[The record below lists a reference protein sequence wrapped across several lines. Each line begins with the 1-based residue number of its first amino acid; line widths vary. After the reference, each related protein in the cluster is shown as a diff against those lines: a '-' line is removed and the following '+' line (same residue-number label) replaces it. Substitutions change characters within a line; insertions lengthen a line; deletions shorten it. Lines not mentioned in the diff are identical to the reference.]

1 LTGQHRAPRRWSW
14 AGSAPG
20 AARRDTG
27 AAAGSAGA
35 IRPRTARFGA
45 GPPRPPL
52 AVEATRARPLAGA
65 VHGSCPA
72 WRFRGRAGCLGT
84 TPRTSPLHRGRAD
97 RPSGGA
103 GTSGRGR
110 RGAGSAER
118 ASARAARPAHAL
130 SRARPALVVG
140 ATGARPMARRTGSPR
155 APPSH
160 APAPAVPSGRG
171 PWVGRAAMGMPGS
184 WSDGGRRA
192 RRWSITR
199 CRAGGRRRA
208 RTRVR
213 VAGSARRRAGSWR
226 SPSAARQAQTPWP
239 WRGARAARP
248 KWWHRGRRPASC
260 GRPDRGL
267 AVIASRRSMA
277 PWPR

>member
-1 LTGQHRAPRRWSW
+1 MTGQHRAPRRWSW

-171 PWVGRAAMGMPGS
+171 PWVGRAAGRRDRPWACRARGRTADAARGAGRSPAAGPAEGGGPGPGCALRAAPG
-184 WSDGGRRA
+184 GGRAPGGRPRPRV
-192 RRWSITR
+192 RRRRLGPGEGPVPRGRSGGTEDADR
-199 CRAGGRRRA
+199 PHAGGPI
-208 RTRVR
+208 
-213 VAGSARRRAGSWR
+213 GGWR
-226 SPSAARQAQTPWP
+226 
-239 WRGARAARP
+239 
-248 KWWHRGRRPASC
+248 
-260 GRPDRGL
+260 
-267 AVIASRRSMA
+267 
-277 PWPR
+277 